1 MRVRGACAG
10 ERAPSIPARPSAPPE
25 VGSGVRTRRNNALSS
40 LVLRRRGDLC
50 QSRHRR
56 GQAGTFDPCW
66 RVGWHGC
73 VHVHMPCA
81 CCMLRTTHTCNKC
94 VHTHVRSTCMLHA
107 LGTYKA
113 RLARLVRP
121 IGPRYACACH
131 MCMQPSSTTQDH
143 HTNGPRHA
151 RPVCPYSG
159 RGAAD
164 LTSKHIAR
172 VSITPWHQRLPK
184 SGRRPHTRPPAHL
197 GALRSPSYIQLR
209 QYAHVRMEAGV
220 SCLDS
225 S

>member
-1 MRVRGACAG
+1 
-10 ERAPSIPARPSAPPE
+10 
-25 VGSGVRTRRNNALSS
+25 
-40 LVLRRRGDLC
+40 
-50 QSRHRR
+50 
-56 GQAGTFDPCW
+56 
-66 RVGWHGC
+66 
-73 VHVHMPCA
+73 MPCA
-81 CCMLRTTHTCNKC
+81 CCMLRTTHTCDKG

-113 RLARLVRP
+113 RFARLVRP
-121 IGPRYACACH
+121 IGPRYACACN

-197 GALRSPSYIQLR
+197 GATKPKSRPSAIPVSAQAQTGASGHTFDPCSYVVSTCHT
-209 QYAHVRMEAGV
+209 HVQSARAR
-220 SCLDS
+220 CT
-225 S
+225 